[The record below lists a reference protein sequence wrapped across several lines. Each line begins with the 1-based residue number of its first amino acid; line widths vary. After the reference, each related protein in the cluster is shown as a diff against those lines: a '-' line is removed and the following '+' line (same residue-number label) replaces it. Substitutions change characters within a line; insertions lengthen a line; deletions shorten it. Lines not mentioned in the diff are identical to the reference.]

1 MLAVVLPAG
10 SAALQEGSYWTWS
23 FLPTLCFWNS
33 GACAVG
39 VLWSGSLCH
48 FWNRRKEPY
57 LAQIKPKFSVKLLLF
72 QIWERK
78 ISSCRQMGL
87 VFLKCHRSK
96 TVLGKQRG
104 WKEIWMFLWHAQT
117 LQSWMINAVSCYMAK
132 TQGFSHPWI
141 LAEVFFG
148 GSRQQCQ
155 NSSPSFNH
163 YYCFIYTKVQHEKD
177 PLPLKEPLQWCVTVC
192 AEARICNGLLIRS
205 SNKKNEVEACILFA
219 VHLPASKKKKS
230 PFLKHM

>member
-1 MLAVVLPAG
+1 MLLKLWG
-10 SAALQEGSYWTWS
+10 LCCWCALVWESLS
-23 FLPTLCFWNS
+23 FLKQKERTLPCPD
-33 GACAVG
+33 
-39 VLWSGSLCH
+39 
-48 FWNRRKEPY
+48 KT
-57 LAQIKPKFSVKLLLF
+57 K
-72 QIWERK
+72 
-78 ISSCRQMGL
+78 
-87 VFLKCHRSK
+87 VFSK
-96 TVLGKQRG
+96 TSPISNLGKKNLRVDKWGSFSWSVITAKQCWVNREDG
-104 WKEIWMFLWHAQT
+104 KKSECFYDMHSQT

-163 YYCFIYTKVQHEKD
+163 YYCFIYMKVQHEKD

-219 VHLPASKKKKS
+219 VHLLASKKKKS